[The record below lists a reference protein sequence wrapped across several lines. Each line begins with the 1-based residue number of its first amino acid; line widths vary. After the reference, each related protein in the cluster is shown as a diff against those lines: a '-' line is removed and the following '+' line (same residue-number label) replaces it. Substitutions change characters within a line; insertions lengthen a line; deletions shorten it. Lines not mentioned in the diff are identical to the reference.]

1 MALLAAAI
9 ILFASASVAEWDL
22 DGLYGKT
29 HSRDFSQFFKRGRDY
44 DDDED
49 NHYEWGTHAGWY
61 LALITFALI
70 PLALLF
76 GLLSKNKKAKNDK
89 YAANNNK
96 EYTTTTTTQKTDR
109 FVTAA

>member
-1 MALLAAAI
+1 MLLLAAAI

-29 HSRDFSQFFKRGRDY
+29 DSRDFSQFFKRGRAY
-44 DDDED
+44 DDDDD

-61 LALITFALI
+61 LAMITFALI

-76 GLLSKNKKAKNDK
+76 GLLSKNKKAKTDK
-89 YAANNNK
+89 YGAK
-96 EYTTTTTTQKTDR
+96 PEYTTTTTTQRTDR
-109 FVTAA
+109 IVTAA

>member
-1 MALLAAAI
+1 MG
-9 ILFASASVAEWDL
+9 F
-22 DGLYGKT
+22 GCLYGKT

-61 LALITFALI
+61 LALITFALV

-76 GLLSKNKKAKNDK
+76 GLLSKNKKKDNNNNQDRF
-89 YAANNNK
+89 ANINK
-96 EYTTTTTTQKTDR
+96 EYTTTTTAQKTDR